1 MLATVASA
9 VVQGVIGHPVDVEVH
24 VSPGL
29 PGFNIVGLPD
39 VCCRESRDRVRAALL
54 SSGFPWPM
62 KRVTVNLAP
71 TGLRKEGASLDLA
84 IAVGLLVAQDV
95 IPKEAIRKYAFIAE
109 LGLDGS
115 LRRVPGTLSM
125 ADSVECPCAVVSPKA
140 FAEASL
146 IEEKEILSAGSLQE
160 TVSCLTGRSEFS
172 SPLATPS
179 EDESLIEE
187 DLCDVRGQSLARK
200 ALEIAAAGGHHLLM
214 IGPPGAGK
222 TMLARRLA
230 GLLPSLDAD
239 TARVVTRIYSAG
251 DFRIPPGGLIRNP
264 PFRSPHHSTTM
275 PALVGGG
282 SRTLRPGEIS
292 AAHGGVL
299 FLDEL
304 GEFSPTVLDALRQP
318 LEEGVI
324 RVSRAAG
331 SVTFP
336 AEFVFVGSMNPC
348 PCGQADGPG
357 GCRCSESARMRYARR
372 LSGPLLD
379 RFDMRLFLQRPSVD
393 ELFRGK
399 VGESTSKVR
408 ERVLRARECA
418 ARRGVKSNSSLGAK
432 RIEHE
437 APLDEEASKMVESA
451 VASGRLSARG
461 LQRVR
466 CVALTICDLEK
477 KPLPLRAADVALALQ
492 LRQNPVSL
500 NRSIAAMAASNSSS
514 G

>member
-9 VVQGVIGHPVDVEVH
+9 VVQGVIGHPVSVEVH
-24 VSPGL
+24 VSQGL

-54 SSGFPWPM
+54 SSGFEWPM
-62 KRVTVNLAP
+62 RRVTVNLAP

-84 IAVGLLVAQDV
+84 VAVGLLVAQETLPQTAVED
-95 IPKEAIRKYAFIAE
+95 YAFIAE

-125 ADSVECPCAVVSPKA
+125 ADAAERPRVVVSPKA
-140 FAEASL
+140 HSEARL
-146 IEEKEILSAGSLQE
+146 VEEKEVCSTATLSEL
-160 TVSCLTGRSEFS
+160 VSCLSGRREFAEPHS
-172 SPLATPS
+172 VHVEERAPV
-179 EDESLIEE
+179 EE
-187 DLCDVRGQSLARK
+187 DLRDVRGQRMGRK
-200 ALEIAAAGGHHLLM
+200 ALEIAAAGGHHMLM

-230 GLLPSLDAD
+230 GLLPTLDAD

-251 DFRIPPGGLIRNP
+251 DFRIPNGGLIKNP
-264 PFRSPHHSTTM
+264 PFRSPHHSTTI

-348 PCGQADGPG
+348 PCGQAGGPG
-357 GCRCSESARMRYARR
+357 GCRCSDSARMRYARR

-379 RFDMRLFLQRPSVD
+379 RFDMRLFLQRPTAE
-393 ELFRGK
+393 ELFRGEA
-399 VGESTSKVR
+399 GESSQAVQ
-408 ERVLRARECA
+408 ERVLSARERA
-418 ARRGVKSNSSLGAK
+418 SRRGVKCNSMLPAR
-432 RIEHE
+432 RIEDD
-437 APLDEEASKMVESA
+437 APLSPDASKLVESA
-451 VASGRLSARG
+451 VTSGRLSARG

-466 CVALTICDLEK
+466 CVALTICDLEGRSP
-477 KPLPLRAADVALALQ
+477 PLPTSDVALALQ
-492 LRQNPVSL
+492 LRQNPVL
-500 NRSIAAMAASNSSS
+500 LDRSYA
-514 G
+514 GVHVT